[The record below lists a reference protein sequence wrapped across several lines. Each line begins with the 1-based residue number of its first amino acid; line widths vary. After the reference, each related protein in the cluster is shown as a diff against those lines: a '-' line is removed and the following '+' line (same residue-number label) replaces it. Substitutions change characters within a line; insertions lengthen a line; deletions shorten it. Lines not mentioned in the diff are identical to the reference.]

1 MKKKQIFNNIKVTR
15 LLKEYVTQKKKDEK
29 LRDRILLLTVPL
41 VDATIARYGMYRA
54 KEDIRQECI
63 LKVLQAIPKFDA
75 RRGDAFGFMW
85 ATICNMSKSVN
96 KRLHRPVSSLSTD
109 EEAQRE
115 AEVNGKEVFQTPE
128 NQFILTQIAA
138 DVVKALG
145 SNGFASICEKGLR
158 RKLLQQIQKSMSSG
172 EFFFNKNETMRKLR
186 DLGLDKPLVQFY
198 CQRSLVLVRE
208 KLLEARTNVDAL
220 TYNKISK
227 GFSSVASGGDS

>member
-1 MKKKQIFNNIKVTR
+1 MKKKQIFNNLKVTR
-15 LLKEYVTQKKKDEK
+15 LLKEYVTQKKKDDV
-29 LRDRILLLTVPL
+29 LRNRILLLTVPL
-41 VDATIARYGMYRA
+41 VDATIARYGMYRS

-115 AEVNGKEVFQTPE
+115 AEMNGKEVFQTPE
-128 NQFILTQIAA
+128 NQFILNQISAA
-138 DVVKALG
+138 VIEAFN
-145 SNGFASICEKGLR
+145 SNGFRVPERALHRKVCKSIQVAML
-158 RKLLQQIQKSMSSG
+158 SG

-186 DLGLDKPLVQFY
+186 DLGLERKDVQFY
-198 CQRSLVLVRE
+198 CQRSLIVVRE
-208 KLLEARTNVDAL
+208 KLLEAKQNVDAL

-227 GFSSVASGGDS
+227 GLSSISSGGDL

>member
-41 VDATIARYGMYRA
+41 VDATIARYGMYRS

-138 DVVKALG
+138 DVVKAFN
-145 SNGFASICEKGLR
+145 SNGFVVPERALH
-158 RKLLQQIQKSMSSG
+158 RKVCKNIQSSMSSG

-186 DLGLDKPLVQFY
+186 DLGLEKKDVQFY
-198 CQRSLVLVRE
+198 VQRSLIVVRE